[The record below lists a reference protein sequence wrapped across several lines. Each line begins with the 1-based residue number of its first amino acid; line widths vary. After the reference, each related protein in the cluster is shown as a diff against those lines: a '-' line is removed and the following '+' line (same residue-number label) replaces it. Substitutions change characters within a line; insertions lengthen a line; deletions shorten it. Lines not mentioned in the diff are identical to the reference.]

1 MTDSNQNTNPP
12 KPVLKF
18 EDKSYDMNT
27 LPDNVK
33 EVLKALQVAD
43 TQVKMHQDTLNV
55 LGMGRKTLGMQL
67 KEQLKDVTPIE
78 EDNKEGSS

>member
-1 MTDSNQNTNPP
+1 MTDSNQNSNPP

-18 EDKSYDMNT
+18 EDKSYDMNS

>member
-55 LGMGRKTLGMQL
+55 LGIGRKSLGMQL
-67 KEQLKDVTPIE
+67 KQQLNDVTPIE
-78 EDNKEGSS
+78 EDDNDDSK

>member
-18 EDKSYDMNT
+18 EDKSYDMNS

>member
-1 MTDSNQNTNPP
+1 MTDSNQNPNPP

-27 LPDNVK
+27 LPDSVK
-33 EVLKALQVAD
+33 EILKALQVAD
-43 TQVKMHQDTLNV
+43 AQVKMHQDTLNV

-67 KEQLKDVTPIE
+67 KEQLKDVTPID
-78 EDNKEGSS
+78 EDKKEA